1 MTGQN
6 ISPSRSWRGFQ
17 PRPTRSLASCGC
29 TILSRNESAGIL
41 IFRHDISVSPG
52 VSSMYERAVV
62 SSPATIANFGPGF
75 DSFGLCLESPTDIVS
90 IRRLPRGRHE
100 LKILGKHKLP
110 AQPDKNTASFAAMRL
125 AELCGTDDPGFSM
138 TLRKG
143 IKPGSGLGSSAASS
157 AGGALAM
164 AALLG
169 LRNKEMILEA
179 SAMGEEL
186 VAGSRHFDNVA
197 AAIYGGFTVVSDLRT
212 RTIIQIR
219 PPRFQV
225 IVALPD
231 IVVETRR
238 AREILPKGVTIS
250 DAVCNVGWAS
260 GMLHAMMKRNARMI
274 GSYLDD
280 RLALP
285 YRKRLIPGY
294 EEVRSAALEAG
305 ALGVSIGGS
314 GPAVFAISQGNAVRI
329 KKAMAGAF
337 RSSAGLGCQT
347 FVSLPGTGAKV
358 TSLR

>member
-1 MTGQN
+1 
-6 ISPSRSWRGFQ
+6 
-17 PRPTRSLASCGC
+17 
-29 TILSRNESAGIL
+29 
-41 IFRHDISVSPG
+41 
-52 VSSMYERAVV
+52 MYDRAVV

-75 DSFGLCLESPTDIVS
+75 DSFGLCLEAPRDVVS
-90 IRRLPRGRHE
+90 IKRLPHGKRE
-100 LKILGKHKLP
+100 LKVLGKYKLP
-110 AQPDKNTASFAAMRL
+110 VHPDKNTASFAAIKL
-125 AELCGTDDPGFSM
+125 AELCGTEDIGFSM
-138 TLRKG
+138 TVKKG

-169 LRNKEMILEA
+169 LRSKEMILEA

-212 RTIIQIR
+212 RTVIQIR
-219 PPRFQV
+219 PPRFHV

-231 IVVETRR
+231 ISVETRK
-238 AREILPKGVTIS
+238 AREILPKGVALA

-260 GMLHAMMKRNARMI
+260 GMLHAMMKRNTRMI

-280 RLALP
+280 KLALP
-285 YRKRLIPGY
+285 YRKALIPGY
-294 EEVRSAALEAG
+294 EDVRAAAIEAG

-314 GPAVFAISQGNAVRI
+314 GPAVFAISLGNAVRI
-329 KKAMAGAF
+329 KKAMAEAF
-337 RSSAGLGCQT
+337 RRSAGLGSQT

-358 TSLR
+358 QSLR